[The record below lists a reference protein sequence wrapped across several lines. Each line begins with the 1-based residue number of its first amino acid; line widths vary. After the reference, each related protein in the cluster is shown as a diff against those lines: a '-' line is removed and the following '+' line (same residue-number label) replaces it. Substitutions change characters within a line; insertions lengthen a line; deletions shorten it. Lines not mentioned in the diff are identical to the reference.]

1 MGEWNAETRRDD
13 NRHRQK
19 GPVLCFFLAS
29 KTSYDSSTGV
39 FVLCCALLWALASRH
54 LVSPLRYPVV
64 QYYAA
69 GLASWLLGFFHQ
81 PAWCAHRFAV
91 CFPWAMANGQRR
103 VFSLFSRRLAPTSMP
118 HQTRPRPR
126 SFCSLARPVVLHGF
140 AFLFRCSTAVT
151 TIRSAVKARAGGTV
165 IMHTVQ
171 LYQNGWTVSLVM
183 VHAQLR

>member
-39 FVLCCALLWALASRH
+39 FVLCFALLWALASRH

-64 QYYAA
+64 LHAA
-69 GLASWLLGFFHQ
+69 GLASWLLGFLASFINRRGVRTVLL
-81 PAWCAHRFAV
+81 CAFLG
-91 CFPWAMANGQRR
+91 PWALANGQRR
-103 VFSLFSRRLAPTSMP
+103 VFSSFSRRLAPTSMP

-171 LYQNGWTVSLVM
+171 WMDCVTGDGPRS
-183 VHAQLR
+183 A